1 MADIYLD
8 TSAFLA
14 VLNQNDDYHP
24 IASSAWSQLLD
35 SETRLVINSFVL
47 IESCALIQ
55 KRLGIDALKAFMR
68 HIQPVLFI
76 DWIDEDSF
84 HPSVYILLN
93 NNDRD
98 LSLVDCSSFLTMTR
112 LHISTAFTFD
122 SHFARQGFEV
132 FQGDPNH
139 KSS

>member
-1 MADIYLD
+1 MADVYID

-24 IASSAWSQLLD
+24 IARSAWSQLLD
-35 SETRLVINSFVL
+35 SDVRLVINSFVL

-68 HIQPVLFI
+68 HFQPVLFI
-76 DWIDEDSF
+76 DWIDEGSF

-93 NNDRD
+93 QNERD

-112 LHISTAFTFD
+112 LHISTVFTFN

-132 FQGDPNH
+132 FPVNSNNQ
-139 KSS
+139 S